1 MDYEKKY
8 NEALERARQFSEHP
22 LQEDSSNIVEYIF
35 PELQESK
42 DERIRES
49 LLEYLHTLPN
59 HYSHDGVCAPEWIA
73 WLEKQGESYTKRDV
87 DDAYV
92 EGMAFAKNELKK
104 QGEAFD
110 KIAQR
115 ARTEKQRVL
124 VTESDGVANIDWD
137 TRSLQDAKQLME
149 YGLNYIKKIEKQGE
163 QKPADKVE
171 PKFHE
176 GDWVVSKL
184 GNVWYIDSF
193 DNKNYKV
200 TDINGNYNCFPIYIQ
215 DRLHL
220 WTIQDAKDGDVLINW
235 NNTTFIF
242 KAIEN
247 ETVKFHV
254 AYNEKWDAIKTPSTK
269 LSHLGLPEHQ
279 FEFHPATK
287 EQRDTLMKAMTDAG
301 YTFDF
306 KKKELK
312 KVEEEVNGEDYGIDG
327 LYHAQRILEKTLGS
341 VEGYQS
347 DDGILD
353 HKAAVTAVK
362 KLYEQKPAWSEE
374 DEDAIGMA
382 IIALEDMYDEDAPNT
397 TYGGY
402 NLPFNKAAERLKS
415 LKDRVQPKQEW
426 KQENTDDLTD
436 FENAMMHI
444 GESFFSKN
452 GGLDPNDTNVIK
464 EQAKL
469 LLELTNIHKWSE
481 EDGEM
486 LNLII
491 ARLHSHPNVDLE
503 EYSKEY
509 NWLNYRFETIKP
521 QSTWKPS
528 EEQIDVI
535 EAVMNNRSFQKRHLD
550 SLYEQLKKLREDSY
564 ATTDDVTE

>member
-1 MDYEKKY
+1 MIDGIQFT
-8 NEALERARQFSEHP
+8 NE
-22 LQEDSSNIVEYIF
+22 
-35 PELQESK
+35 
-42 DERIRES
+42 DEII
-49 LLEYLHTLPN
+49 LY
-59 HYSHDGVCAPEWIA
+59 
-73 WLEKQGESYTKRDV
+73 
-87 DDAYV
+87 
-92 EGMAFAKNELKK
+92 
-104 QGEAFD
+104 
-110 KIAQR
+110 
-115 ARTEKQRVL
+115 
-124 VTESDGVANIDWD
+124 
-137 TRSLQDAKQLME
+137 
-149 YGLNYIKKIEKQGE
+149 
-163 QKPADKVE
+163 
-171 PKFHE
+171 HE
-176 GDWVVSKL
+176 G
-184 GNVWYIDSF
+184 
-193 DNKNYKV
+193 
-200 TDINGNYNCFPIYIQ
+200 
-215 DRLHL
+215 
-220 WTIQDAKDGDVLINW
+220 
-235 NNTTFIF
+235 
-242 KAIEN
+242 IE
-247 ETVKFHV
+247 
-254 AYNEKWDAIKTPSTK
+254 I
-269 LSHLGLPEHQ
+269 
-279 FEFHPATK
+279 
-287 EQRDTLMKAMTDAG
+287 
-301 YTFDF
+301 
-306 KKKELK
+306 EL
-312 KVEEEVNGEDYGIDG
+312 
-327 LYHAQRILEKTLGS
+327 AQRILEKTLGS

>member
-1 MDYEKKY
+1 
-8 NEALERARQFSEHP
+8 
-22 LQEDSSNIVEYIF
+22 
-35 PELQESK
+35 
-42 DERIRES
+42 
-49 LLEYLHTLPN
+49 
-59 HYSHDGVCAPEWIA
+59 
-73 WLEKQGESYTKRDV
+73 
-87 DDAYV
+87 
-92 EGMAFAKNELKK
+92 
-104 QGEAFD
+104 
-110 KIAQR
+110 
-115 ARTEKQRVL
+115 
-124 VTESDGVANIDWD
+124 
-137 TRSLQDAKQLME
+137 ME

-327 LYHAQRILEKTLGS
+327 RYPAQRILEKTLGS